1 MYKYYKCKDFD
12 WYGSDQ
18 FKVGDDPGD
27 RNFVLVIGEEKR
39 DYWIKLPGDKTFRRV
54 KTEGGGMYSSGDNT
68 SSYGLT
74 WATEKKFL
82 ERDSIGRYFRKG
94 DKVMFQ
100 NSIFHFDF
108 FEPTNE
114 YDLEKAPKID
124 FPQDVYWALRLLKK
138 KDNSGY
144 LVLYDQTYYDPVDP
158 DPFTDPKLW
167 TLDGAVELD
176 LACSKVT
183 KTYKVENY
191 STYKDG
197 GTIVVNLVD
206 PENGKKLELLSPN
219 RLGNPEENGTATVDG
234 EEVFLRLREEDEKY
248 FPTLKKIEKVLG
260 IKFYSEEE
268 YYEHEQLLRKRR
280 TGV

>member
-1 MYKYYKCKDFD
+1 M
-12 WYGSDQ
+12 
-18 FKVGDDPGD
+18 
-27 RNFVLVIGEEKR
+27 
-39 DYWIKLPGDKTFRRV
+39 

-108 FEPTNE
+108 FEPTDE

-176 LACSKVT
+176 LACSKVI

-197 GTIVVNLVD
+197 GTIVVSLVD

-234 EEVFLRLREEDEKY
+234 EEVFLRLRMGDEEY

-260 IKFYSEEE
+260 IRFYSEEE
-268 YYEHEQLLRKRR
+268 YYEHEQLLRKHR